1 MKRSEQQSGQEDL
14 PPEMVEILEFVA
26 GDLEGA
32 VRQTLAD
39 RSHEP
44 ARVTITALTRM
55 DDEFSATDEPPP
67 GWTLSFLTLAR
78 WLRAVGTTLAERP
91 ERDDEVL
98 AWIETNLGRR
108 YRARSRYTIG
118 AFRGSEELATYIDAL
133 GEDFLPT
140 LVWIAAAAVEL
151 YGDGDPG
158 WARRLAEAAD
168 AQPTAARDTRSA
180 NAPVTSR

>member
-1 MKRSEQQSGQEDL
+1 MARSEKRSGPEDL
-14 PPEMVEILEFVA
+14 PLEAAEIFELVA
-26 GDLEGA
+26 NDLEGT

-44 ARVTITALTRM
+44 ARATIAALTRL
-55 DDEFSATDEPPP
+55 DDEFSATGESPP
-67 GWTLSFLTLAR
+67 GWTLSFLTLAG
-78 WLRAVGTTLAERP
+78 WLLAVGTAVADRP

-118 AFRGSEELATYIDAL
+118 AFHGDEELASYVEAL

-140 LVWIAAAAVEL
+140 LVWLLAAAVEL
-151 YGDGDPG
+151 YGDDDPG
-158 WARRLAEAAD
+158 WPRRLADEAR
-168 AQPTAARDTRSA
+168 AQTAAARDARSA
-180 NAPVTSR
+180 NAPVASR